1 MELSID
7 EKVELLNEKILM
19 LNKAEIKSSSIITD
33 ARENDAYFL
42 TRLILNTKIMMPEI
56 ISIGINENNDFTL
69 NGEMI
74 DRDYL
79 AHLINSTSDYYSEP
93 LQRGL
98 INFSRSAISAS
109 QLLVEYDE
117 ENSSDEQKEE
127 LSEILYDCDRTRNY
141 INRLGFERHI
151 NQEMQNELKILDP
164 SFNMLDDYLETDS
177 ETSFIKTLKSVI
189 NNPKQCYLLIHSRLY
204 NNLIIYFTRRL
215 QTMASSTQE
224 VQFTNSNSVKA
235 LINSLQEK
243 NLDVVFGKDAD
254 GNTLVYELYAA
265 NESKYEDQPHLRVK
279 TMYDSGMALSEL
291 YNLEGG
297 LMSSELY
304 IDEI

>member
-1 MELSID
+1 MHLNQLTISKKGVLNEMELSID

-19 LNKAEIKSSSIITD
+19 LNKADIKSSSIITD

-42 TRLILNTKIMMPEI
+42 TRLILNTKMTMPEI

-69 NGEMI
+69 NDEMI

-189 NNPKQCYLLIHSRLY
+189 NNPK
-204 NNLIIYFTRRL
+204 
-215 QTMASSTQE
+215 
-224 VQFTNSNSVKA
+224 
-235 LINSLQEK
+235 
-243 NLDVVFGKDAD
+243 
-254 GNTLVYELYAA
+254 
-265 NESKYEDQPHLRVK
+265 
-279 TMYDSGMALSEL
+279 
-291 YNLEGG
+291 
-297 LMSSELY
+297 
-304 IDEI
+304 

>member
-1 MELSID
+1 MDLSLDAKI
-7 EKVELLNEKILM
+7 ELLNEKVMM
-19 LNKAEIKSSSIITD
+19 LKKADIKASSLVINEEEES
-33 ARENDAYFL
+33 AYFL
-42 TRLILNTKIMMPEI
+42 TRLILNDMMIPEI
-56 ISIGINENNDFTL
+56 VSIGIDDNNDFIVD
-69 NGEMI
+69 EEVI
-74 DRDYL
+74 ERDYL

-189 NNPKQCYLLIHSRLY
+189 NNPK
-204 NNLIIYFTRRL
+204 
-215 QTMASSTQE
+215 
-224 VQFTNSNSVKA
+224 
-235 LINSLQEK
+235 
-243 NLDVVFGKDAD
+243 
-254 GNTLVYELYAA
+254 
-265 NESKYEDQPHLRVK
+265 
-279 TMYDSGMALSEL
+279 
-291 YNLEGG
+291 
-297 LMSSELY
+297 
-304 IDEI
+304 

>member
-1 MELSID
+1 MDLSLDAKI
-7 EKVELLNEKILM
+7 ELLNEKVMM
-19 LNKAEIKSSSIITD
+19 LKKADIKASSLVINEEEES
-33 ARENDAYFL
+33 AYFL
-42 TRLILNTKIMMPEI
+42 TRLILNDMMIPEI
-56 ISIGINENNDFTL
+56 VSIGIDDNNDFIVD
-69 NGEMI
+69 EEVI

-79 AHLINSTSDYYSEP
+79 AYLINSTSDYYSEP

-189 NNPKQCYLLIHSRLY
+189 NNPK
-204 NNLIIYFTRRL
+204 
-215 QTMASSTQE
+215 
-224 VQFTNSNSVKA
+224 
-235 LINSLQEK
+235 
-243 NLDVVFGKDAD
+243 
-254 GNTLVYELYAA
+254 
-265 NESKYEDQPHLRVK
+265 
-279 TMYDSGMALSEL
+279 
-291 YNLEGG
+291 
-297 LMSSELY
+297 
-304 IDEI
+304 